1 MTQLQSTALQT
12 ERSAFRDGMRFV
24 RRFLTSPGSVG
35 AILPSS
41 RYLAYTMVR
50 DLHLEPGDLVVEYGP
65 GTGPMT
71 QALQKHGIRKRGVR
85 YLGIELDP
93 KFHRA
98 LSHRFADM
106 DFHLGSVENVEKIL
120 ADRRL
125 GKAKAIIS
133 SLPFASLPRD
143 IQSGVVDGTYNVLR
157 DDGEF
162 RTFQYVLAYKLKAAQ
177 RFRAMMETRFH
188 GFSRSEPVL
197 RNVPP
202 AYVLSYSKNAG
213 VSRNGDAR

>member
-1 MTQLQSTALQT
+1 MTQLQSDAIKT
-12 ERSAFRDGMRFV
+12 ERSAFRDSMRFV
-24 RRFLTSPGSVG
+24 RQFLTNPGLVG

-50 DLHLEPGDLVVEYGP
+50 DLHLESGDLVVEYGP

-71 QALQKHGIRKRGVR
+71 QALQKLEFARRGVR
-85 YLGIELDP
+85 YLGIELDS
-93 KFHRA
+93 KFHHA
-98 LSHRFADM
+98 LSHRFPDM
-106 DFHLGSVENVEKIL
+106 DFHLGSGENVEKIL

-133 SLPFASLPRD
+133 GLPFASLPQE
-143 IQSGVVDGTYNVLR
+143 IQTGVVDGTYNVLR
-157 DDGEF
+157 EDGEF

-177 RFRAMMETRFH
+177 RFRLMMEERFH
-188 GFSRSEPVL
+188 GFSRSQPVL

-202 AYVLSYSKNAG
+202 AYVLSYRKT
-213 VSRNGDAR
+213 RPGDATAT

>member
-1 MTQLQSTALQT
+1 MTQLQSSTVQP
-12 ERSAFRDGMRFV
+12 ERSAFRDSMRFV
-24 RRFLTSPGSVG
+24 RRFLTNPGSVG

-71 QALQKHGIRKRGVR
+71 QALQKLELHKRGIR

-93 KFHRA
+93 KFHHA
-98 LSHRFADM
+98 LSHRFSDM

-120 ADRRL
+120 AERRL
-125 GKAKAIIS
+125 GKAKVIIS
-133 SLPFASLPRD
+133 GLPFASLPQE
-143 IQSGVVDGTYNVLR
+143 IQSGVVGGTHDVLR

-177 RFRAMMETRFH
+177 RFRSMMEERFH
-188 GFSRSEPVL
+188 GFLRSQPVL

-202 AYVLSYSKNAG
+202 AYVLTY
-213 VSRNGDAR
+213 RP